1 MAMLTKSF
9 DTIQLGN
16 RSDVCLLC
24 AKKTGKRFA
33 EAKNDLRG
41 QLLGKKV
48 LRATNDICYCIDCLK
63 EIVTEAESTST
74 NDGVNI

>member
-33 EAKNDLRG
+33 EAKNELKG

-48 LRATNDICYCIDCLK
+48 LRATSEVCYCLDCLK
-63 EIVTEAESTST
+63 EIVEAVEE
-74 NDGVNI
+74 DPIDKGVTI